1 MFKILSFCL
10 LFSLLSSTNAQL
22 IINELDSDTPSV
34 DDKEFIEIKSSTP
47 NFTITNRVLVLFN
60 GSTSGGDTSYFALDL
75 DGMTTDANGLLVI
88 GNQLVSPVPDVIV
101 PDNTVQNGVDAA
113 AIYIGTEN
121 DFPVGTLA
129 TTTNLVDALVYGA
142 SSSIST
148 SLLNLLGQTTQYDEN
163 ENGNRPTESLQRK
176 PDNTFEAKLPTPFL
190 NNDGSGIIF
199 NGISIVVANNVY
211 NEGESFDI
219 NIVLDQPASQNL
231 NISLDL
237 DFEGFTAADFTG
249 NTLLSIP
256 MNGTQ
261 ATTTINLIN
270 DGINDGDKF
279 MSIKHMGNI
288 PDGFKRL
295 NDNVKIQVND
305 INYTSDAWGTPVN
318 PSFGIVNPT
327 TPAGYYDAMIGLA
340 DDNLKAAMQ
349 NIIADETQVRAH
361 TYTDIIDIL
370 KAADQNP
377 ENSNEVFLLYTEQ
390 PRAKIEFQIGSSNVG
405 KWNREHIYPQS
416 RGGFF
421 PIDLDDIA
429 TGINQFTP
437 SNADSLRHG
446 MSDAHALRAAD
457 GPENSSRGNQ
467 DFGEYNGPSGNIG
480 AWKGDV
486 ARAVFYMAVRYNGL
500 DVVAGN
506 PANST
511 VGQLGDLNL
520 LLQWNQQDPPDDFE
534 MNRNNI
540 IYNWQQNRNPFI
552 DHPELAEHL
561 WGNLVGTAWSPTLS
575 NPEFEVA
582 NISIFPNPSSGV
594 VNFSSIENIQEMR
607 IYNSLGVEIFNKN
620 EFDEQGLDLSNFK
633 NGIYLV
639 QISVGTKKITQKLI
653 IAR

>member
-1 MFKILSFCL
+1 MYNFLFFCL
-10 LFSLLSSTNAQL
+10 CFCFFTLANAQL
-22 IINELDSDTPSV
+22 VINELDSDTPGV
-34 DDKEFIEIKSSTP
+34 DDKEFIEIKSATP
-47 NFTITNRVLVLFN
+47 NFTISNRVLVLFN
-60 GSTSGGDTSYFALDL
+60 GSSSGGNTSYYALDL
-75 DGMTTDANGLLVI
+75 DGLTTDANGLLLV

-101 PDNTVQNGVDAA
+101 PNNTVQNGVDAA
-113 AIYIGTEN
+113 AIYIGSES
-121 DFPVGTLA
+121 DFPDGTLA

-142 SSSIST
+142 SSSVST

-163 ENGNRPTESLQRK
+163 ENGNRTTESLQRK
-176 PDNTFEAKLPTPFL
+176 PDNSFEAKLPTPFL
-190 NNDGSGIIF
+190 NNDGSGIVF
-199 NGISIVVANNVY
+199 NGISIVVANTVY
-211 NEGESFDI
+211 DEGDSFDI
-219 NIVLDQPASQNL
+219 DIVLDQPAAQNL

-237 DFEGFTAADFTG
+237 DFENFTTADFTG
-249 NTLLSIP
+249 NTQLSIP
-256 MNGTQ
+256 INGTQ
-261 ATTTINLIN
+261 ASTTINLID

-279 MSIKHMGNI
+279 LSMKHMANI

-295 NDNVKIQVND
+295 NDNLKIQVND

-318 PSFGIVNPT
+318 PSFGMVAPT
-327 TPAGYYDAMIGLA
+327 TPSGYYDAMIGLA
-340 DDNLKAAMQ
+340 DDNLKDVMQ
-349 NIIADETQVRAH
+349 SIIADDTQVRAH

-390 PRAKIEFQIGSSNVG
+390 PRAKIEFQTGSSNVG

-421 PIDLDDIA
+421 PIELDEIA
-429 TGINQFTP
+429 TGINQFTA
-437 SNADSLRHG
+437 SSADSLRHG
-446 MSDAHALRAAD
+446 MTDAHALRAAD

-506 PANST
+506 PANT
-511 VGQLGDLNL
+511 VVGQLGDLNI
-520 LLQWNQQDPPDDFE
+520 LLQWHQQDPPDDFE

-540 IYNWQQNRNPFI
+540 IYNWQLNRNPFI

-561 WGNLVGTAWSPTLS
+561 WGTLVGTVWNPTLS
-575 NPEFEVA
+575 NAGFDVP
-582 NISIFPNPSSGV
+582 SIKFFPNPSKGV
-594 VNFSSIENIQEMR
+594 FNLSHLENLQEIR
-607 IYNSLGVEIFNKN
+607 VYNSLGLEVLNTT
-620 EFDEQGLDLSNFK
+620 EFTEQRLDLSNFK
-633 NGIYLV
+633 NGIYIV
-639 QISVGTKKITQKLI
+639 QMLVGTQKITQKLI